1 MFVRSRLRV
10 VDDCQLWLPFIEADP
25 TADDETVSRL
35 REKWRVLKSAPPDS
49 WHLPSEDV
57 LPRRLRRNADELH
70 RLLMRCA
77 LAGVP
82 SATIAKHIG
91 RTKRRVDAL
100 YEELAREADGDG
112 TSRERLL
119 GRIWDLKE
127 AEETATRRDEPSQR
141 RVFVS

>member
-1 MFVRSRLRV
+1 MSVRSQLRV
-10 VDDCQLWLPFIEADP
+10 VDACQLWLPFMGSDP
-25 TADDETVSRL
+25 DAAADDETVSRL
-35 REKWRVLKSAPPDS
+35 RGKWRVLKSAPPDS

-57 LPRRLRRNADELH
+57 LPRRLRRTADELH

-77 LAGVP
+77 MAGVP
-82 SATIAKHIG
+82 SASIAKHIG

-112 TSRERLL
+112 SSRERLL

-127 AEETATRRDEPSQR
+127 AEEEAARQR
-141 RVFVS
+141 REAM